1 MIHELKILPLY
12 FEAVARR
19 EKTFEI
25 RVNDR
30 NFNVGDT
37 LLLKE
42 WEHGNYTGREI
53 SRYVNYI
60 YYGDGTFG
68 IPDGIVIMNLKL
80 SGTKVTLDTPQTDS
94 TRIECYDGCEWPVGS
109 PQCEGCDR
117 LPPQTDCPWK

>member
-30 NFNVGDT
+30 DYHVGDT

-42 WEHGNYTGREI
+42 WENGDYTGREI

-68 IPDGIVIMNLKL
+68 VPKGFVIMNLKL
-80 SGTKVTLDTPQTDS
+80 SGAKATADTPQTD
-94 TRIECYDGCEWPVGS
+94 CA
-109 PQCEGCDR
+109 
-117 LPPQTDCPWK
+117 WK